1 MTLKEVARRA
11 GVSISTVSR
20 IINSP
25 GFASKEVQDRVWA
38 IIRETG
44 YVPNQSARE
53 LKQKQGSAAAAY
65 SYTLTC
71 ILGRTRSPED
81 NPFFAQVARA
91 AEQQALRLGYSIS
104 LSYSIFD
111 MESEELQSRVKQAK
125 ADGAIVL
132 GRFSSEAMRFLEQH
146 YKNMVYVG
154 RNVIDLPCDQV
165 ICDGYEATQTALRCL
180 IDRGH
185 RRIGYLGETEN
196 EVRCQ
201 AFLDAVA
208 RYGLD
213 SDESLICECPQSG
226 AGGYEGAGK
235 LLKESNPLPTAV
247 FCAADVSAV
256 AAIRRFSEA
265 GVKIPQQLSV
275 ISMDNIEL
283 SQYVSPMLTTVEMPI
298 VEMGSVAV
306 QTLIQRISRMH
317 RLPMKIYLPSRLM
330 VRESVVKAPDCSAL
344 IPETGG
350 APQGNPAAIGRPD

>member
-1 MTLKEVARRA
+1 MTLKEVARLA
-11 GVSISTVSR
+11 GVSVSTVSR

-25 GFASKEVQDRVWA
+25 GFASKEVQDRVWSV
-38 IIRETG
+38 IRETG

-53 LKQKQGSAAAAY
+53 LKQKKGSAAAHF
-65 SYTLTC
+65 YTLTC

-104 LSYSIFD
+104 LSYSVVD
-111 MESEELQSRVKQAK
+111 LESHELQSRVEQTKT
-125 ADGAIVL
+125 DGAIVL

-165 ICDGYEATQTALRCL
+165 ICDGYEATCTALRCL
-180 IDRGH
+180 IDHGH
-185 RRIGYLGETEN
+185 RRIGYIGETEN
-196 EVRCQ
+196 EIRCQ
-201 AFLDAVA
+201 AFLDTVT
-208 RYGLD
+208 RCGLD
-213 SDESLICECPQSG
+213 NDEALICECPQSG

-235 LLKESNPLPTAV
+235 LLEQADPLPTAV

-265 GVKIPQQLSV
+265 GIKIPQQLSV

-298 VEMGSVAV
+298 EEMGNIAV
-306 QTLIQRISRMH
+306 QTLIQRMNRMH
-317 RLPMKIYLPSRLM
+317 RLPMKIYLPNRLM
-330 VRESVVKAPDCSAL
+330 VRESVVTPPAVPAP
-344 IPETGG
+344 IPKTDG
-350 APQGNPAAIGRPD
+350 APRENPAATGQRN